1 MISKHEYNTI
11 IREEKR
17 ACSLTFMIKKTKKF
31 SVTAI
36 AVLLC
41 VLTTFSTVYAAGS
54 GLKFGDDAT
63 IKVESNAMVV
73 GEEQRINAVINSD
86 ELTNDAVVFQTNKD
100 DVLEV
105 EPNGVIKA
113 LKEGQAEVYATDSS
127 GELVSN
133 KVNITIESRAQL
145 SFESVEAEKYV
156 GCAATAPQYG
166 TEAISATQPESSPVY
181 DATAPTD
188 VEASA
193 PVYTGTVTINRTALT
208 LGVGEKFTLTAGII
222 DTNNDK
228 QTIIWRSSNS
238 KVAKV
243 SKNGLVLAGG
253 AGTAVITASLENGS
267 KASCTVT
274 VKNAPTAIYLNKT
287 SLTLGVGE
295 QFDLDSSLKNG
306 EGARVIDYTSSNS
319 LVASVQKAGGIV
331 TAKMVGTATITATT
345 YNGKTVTCT
354 VTVKKAPTQ
363 LYLNKTSLTLGVGEQ
378 FDLDSSL
385 KNGEGAYSIVYTGNN
400 TSVASVKAAGG
411 IVTANKVGTAVITAT
426 AYNGKKVTCAVTVKK
441 APTQLYLN
449 KTSLNLTVGAQFDLD
464 SSLKNGEGAYSI
476 VYTSNNTS
484 VASVKAAGGI
494 VTANKAGTAV
504 ITATAYNGV
513 KITCNVT
520 VSRRSYTDDDLYCLA
535 AVIWQEAGASWAS
548 DRLQL
553 MVANV
558 VMNHVA
564 SPYFP
569 NTIRGVLTRPYAY
582 GTMAWT
588 GIHIPVANDPIT
600 KAAID
605 RCYAN
610 AKKILDGYR
619 LLPSNVIYQAGFVQG
634 SGVYAYESG
643 VYFCYM

>member
-1 MISKHEYNTI
+1 
-11 IREEKR
+11 
-17 ACSLTFMIKKTKKF
+17 MIKKTKKF

-73 GEEQRINAVINSD
+73 GEEQKINAVINSD
-86 ELTNDAVVFQTNKD
+86 ELTDDAVVFQTNKD

-295 QFDLDSSLKNG
+295 QFDLDSSFKNG

-319 LVASVQKAGGIV
+319 LVAPVQKAGGIV

-354 VTVKKAPTQ
+354 VTVKKAPIQ
-363 LYLNKTSLTLGVGEQ
+363 LYLNKTSLTLGVGE
-378 FDLDSSL
+378 
-385 KNGEGAYSIVYTGNN
+385 
-400 TSVASVKAAGG
+400 
-411 IVTANKVGTAVITAT
+411 
-426 AYNGKKVTCAVTVKK
+426 
-441 APTQLYLN
+441 
-449 KTSLNLTVGAQFDLD
+449 QFDLD

>member
-86 ELTNDAVVFQTNKD
+86 ELTDDAVVFQTNKD

-385 KNGEGAYSIVYTGNN
+385 KNGEGAYSIVYT
-400 TSVASVKAAGG
+400 
-411 IVTANKVGTAVITAT
+411 
-426 AYNGKKVTCAVTVKK
+426 
-441 APTQLYLN
+441 
-449 KTSLNLTVGAQFDLD
+449 
-464 SSLKNGEGAYSI
+464 
-476 VYTSNNTS
+476 SNNTS